1 MTLPMTLH
9 DTATALLRLL
19 PAETAHRTALWGLA
33 HGLGPRAAADGHAA
47 LAQTLWGRRFPNPF
61 GIAAGFD
68 KNGVALAGALAIGTG
83 FAEIGG
89 VTPLAQPG
97 NPRPRLFR
105 LAEDRAAIN
114 RMGFNNDGMD
124 AVAARHAAFR
134 ASGRDDGRVVGVNLA
149 ANSASGDPEAD
160 FERLV
165 KGFAPLADYL
175 TLDISCPN
183 SANGQIFLE
192 PARLAGLLRRVVP
205 LRAAAATA
213 TRPAPLLI
221 AKLAPD
227 IDEARAL
234 TLVDLLVAA
243 GIDGMIVSNTTTARP
258 ASLRSAHAGERGGLS
273 GPPLFAMS
281 TALLARVRRH
291 TGGRLPLIGVGG
303 VASVDDAWAKIR
315 AGASLVQLYTALIYE
330 GPGLIARLKAGLA
343 ARLAAEGFTSLAEAV
358 GTGG

>member
-1 MTLPMTLH
+1 MTLH
-9 DTATALLRLL
+9 DTATALLRAL
-19 PAETAHRTALWGLA
+19 PAETGHCTALWGLA
-33 HGLGPRAAADGHAA
+33 RGFGPTAPADDHPA
-47 LAQTLWGRRFPNPF
+47 LAQTLWGRRFANPL

-68 KNGVALAGALAIGTG
+68 KNGVALAGVLAMGTG

-89 VTPLAQPG
+89 VTPLPQAG

-105 LAEDRAAIN
+105 LSEDRAAIN
-114 RMGFNNDGMD
+114 RMGFNNDGME
-124 AVAARHAAFR
+124 AVAARLAAFR
-134 ASGRDDGRVVGVNLA
+134 AGGHDDGRVVGVNLA
-149 ANSASGDPEAD
+149 ANSTSADPEAD
-160 FERLV
+160 FEQLV
-165 KGFAPLADYL
+165 ARFAPLADTL

-205 LRAAAATA
+205 LRAAAATPP
-213 TRPAPLLI
+213 RPAPLLV

-227 IDEARAL
+227 IEDARVL
-234 TLVDLLVAA
+234 TLVDLLVSA

-258 ASLRSAHAGERGGLS
+258 DSLRSANAGQRGGLS

-281 TALLARVRRH
+281 TELLARIRAH
-291 TGGRLPLIGVGG
+291 TGGKLPLIGVGG

-343 ARLAAEGFTSLAEAV
+343 ARLAAEGFATLAEAV